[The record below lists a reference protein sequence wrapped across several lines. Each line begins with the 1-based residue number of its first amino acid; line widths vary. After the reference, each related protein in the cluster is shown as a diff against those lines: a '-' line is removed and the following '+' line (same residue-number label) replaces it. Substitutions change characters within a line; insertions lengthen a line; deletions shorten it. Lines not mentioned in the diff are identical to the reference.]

1 MSNTQRSV
9 LGKAP
14 SGWTVAEL
22 QDLGSWGGG
31 KTPRKSNQ
39 EYWNG
44 ETPWVSPK
52 DMGGSV
58 VRRTEDHV
66 SQVAL
71 SEKNLTVYEAGA
83 VMVVFR
89 SGVLRHTFP
98 VATCNRPFTVNQD
111 MKVLTPASGVDNRF
125 AFHLI
130 DHLGPVVLQKATKVG
145 TTVESV
151 DTDSFMSLSV
161 GLPTLSEQ
169 RRIADVLDTVD
180 AAIQDTESVVEK
192 QEQVKTGLHQ
202 DLLTRG
208 LDADGRLRN
217 PEREPEAFRET
228 DLGDLPEDWEINTL
242 ETVAS
247 SPEEVI
253 IGPFGSNLKASDYR
267 EQGVP
272 VVFVR
277 DVVRSQGFEWNS
289 EIYLEP
295 QKAEELSSHSV
306 RPGDVVATKMGDPPG
321 EAVVYPDWMPEGI
334 ITADIIRIRPGESV
348 LPEWLAAFINGWPV
362 RSQVRGIMG
371 GVTRAKVTVRD
382 FRKIRVA
389 VPPMSE
395 QQRIVSRMS
404 EGAHV
409 IDEEKSYCRKLNQL
423 KMGLVQDL
431 LTGQVRVPEAEARV
445 DEVVA

>member
-9 LGKAP
+9 LGKVP
-14 SGWTVAEL
+14 SGWRVAEL
-22 QDLGSWGGG
+22 RDLGSWGGG

-44 ETPWVSPK
+44 ETLWVSPK

-58 VRRTEDHV
+58 IRRTEDHV

-71 SEKNLTVYEAGA
+71 SEKNLTVYEPGA

-111 MKVLTPASGVDNRF
+111 MKVLTPEDGIDNRF

-161 GLPTLSEQ
+161 GLPPLPEQ

-180 AAIQDTESVVEK
+180 AAIQETDAVVEK
-192 QEQVKTGLHQ
+192 QEQVKTGLLQ

-208 LDADGRLRN
+208 LDAEGRLRD
-217 PEREPEAFRET
+217 PEREPGSFRET
-228 DLGDLPEDWEINTL
+228 GAAGLMPKDWTVERIGNLGAWGGGGTPRKSKREFWEGQIPWVSPKDMGTPIIYRTEDYITSQAVTENNLKVYDPGSVAVVFRSGILRHTFPVSTSTRPFTVNQDMKVLTTRKEVADRFALYLLRFLGPLVLQKATKVGTTVDSIDTGSFMELRVGLPPRVEQQQIVRRINTVL
-242 ETVAS
+242 DS
-247 SPEEVI
+247 IEE
-253 IGPFGSNLKASDYR
+253 LR
-267 EQGVP
+267 
-272 VVFVR
+272 
-277 DVVRSQGFEWNS
+277 S
-289 EIYLEP
+289 EI
-295 QKAEELSSHSV
+295 
-306 RPGDVVATKMGDPPG
+306 
-321 EAVVYPDWMPEGI
+321 
-334 ITADIIRIRPGESV
+334 
-348 LPEWLAAFINGWPV
+348 
-362 RSQVRGIMG
+362 
-371 GVTRAKVTVRD
+371 AKL
-382 FRKIRVA
+382 
-389 VPPMSE
+389 
-395 QQRIVSRMS
+395 Q
-404 EGAHV
+404 H
-409 IDEEKSYCRKLNQL
+409 L
-423 KMGLVQDL
+423 KTGLMQDL
-431 LTGQVRVPEAEARV
+431 FTGRVRVPEAEVRV